1 VLTSAGISAAILWR
15 TLKHSNSRFPKE
27 WEQSQS
33 RRRFQLSISFLFA
46 YLAIVCTGEWIAV
59 YLSCHGIYN
68 SYVMSLNVALSTP
81 FLFGFFYLHTR
92 TAWKR
97 YAYILFYLIPL
108 GFLISGGYFHPKS
121 VLSEYAIPVIYIP
134 FFLVAFLHMTDL
146 LITPQSEYFKFR
158 IKIGIIVQVHSLLVI
173 IITFFYWSYQW
184 ILLELIRFIH
194 LGNISLYYLCLAILC
209 LSETFKQRKA

>member
-1 VLTSAGISAAILWR
+1 MISAAILWR
-15 TLKHSNSRFPKE
+15 TLKHSNSRVPRE
-27 WEQSQS
+27 WDESQS
-33 RRRFQLSISFLFA
+33 RRRFRLSISFLFA
-46 YLAIVCTGEWIAV
+46 YLAIVCTGEWISI
-59 YLSCHGIYN
+59 YLSSHGIYN

-92 TAWKR
+92 TACKR